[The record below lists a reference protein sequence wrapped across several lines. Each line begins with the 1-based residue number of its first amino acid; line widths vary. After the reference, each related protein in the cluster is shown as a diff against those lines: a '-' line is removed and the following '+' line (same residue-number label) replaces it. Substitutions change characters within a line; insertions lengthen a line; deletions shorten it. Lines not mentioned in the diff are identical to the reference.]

1 MRSVIMDNIWQLLF
15 SVLQITIMDITLSGD
30 NVSVIALAIRNLPK
44 KQAKIASLIGV
55 AGAVVLRII
64 FTCIISI
71 IMSIGWLPIKL
82 IGGILLIKITWD
94 LLSME
99 DASGDSD
106 IEVCK
111 SLWKAISNIII
122 ADLSMGLD
130 NVLAIAGAAHG
141 NIWLIIFGLSL
152 SIPIIFF
159 GAKFVANLM
168 KKYGIIVY
176 VGASILMYTAV
187 SMITGDNLL
196 SRYIPDLVS
205 EIMALVFGAAVIVY
219 GVIKIRK
226 DKYKTKNIGRKEL
239 FDKKKDF
246 GSKNPKETL

>member
-1 MRSVIMDNIWQLLF
+1 MDNIWLILF
-15 SVLQITIMDITLSGD
+15 SILQITIMDITLSGD

-55 AGAVVLRII
+55 AGAVLLRII
-64 FTCIISI
+64 FTCIISL
-71 IMSIGWLPIKL
+71 IMSIEWLPIKL

-94 LLSME
+94 LLNME
-99 DASGDSD
+99 DVSEGSGINAS
-106 IEVCK
+106 K
-111 SLWKAISNIII
+111 SLWKAVSNIII

-130 NVLAIAGAAHG
+130 NVLAIAGAAKG

-176 VGASILMYTAV
+176 IGASILIYTAINMV
-187 SMITGDNLL
+187 TGDNLV
-196 SRYIPDLVS
+196 SKYIPDLIS
-205 EIMALVFGAAVIVY
+205 QIIALMFGAAVIVY

-226 DKYKTKNIGRKEL
+226 ERYKTKNIGRKDI
-239 FDKKKDF
+239 FDNMKDF
-246 GSKNPKETL
+246 GNKNPKETL